1 VAKITRDSLAKK
13 MFSDA
18 KHYPYGFS
26 RSGDFSIA
34 ESKALQ
40 QYGCLIAALV
50 DGDIEPSN
58 EEDQAYIDCALGNQ
72 QAQTS
77 AQKAWLKYQSRIN
90 RPKYGSIHGTKKAS
104 TDSSDEDDNLVLDI
118 DDDIDIN
125 MDD

>member
-1 VAKITRDSLAKK
+1 

-50 DGDIEPSN
+50 DGVIKPSN
-58 EEDQAYIDCALGNQ
+58 EEEQAYIDCALGVQSPQN
-72 QAQTS
+72 A

-90 RPKYGSIHGTKKAS
+90 RPKYGSIHGTKK
-104 TDSSDEDDNLVLDI
+104 TSSDASNDDDNLVLDI
-118 DDDIDIN
+118 DDDIDIDI
-125 MDD
+125 DD

>member
-1 VAKITRDSLAKK
+1 MAKITRDSLAKRL
-13 MFSDA
+13 FSDA

-50 DGDIEPSN
+50 DGDIEPSCD
-58 EEDQAYIDCALGNQ
+58 EDQAYIDCALGHEQ
-72 QAQTS
+72 PQTA
-77 AQKAWLKYQSRIN
+77 AQKAWMKYQSRIN
-90 RPKYGSIHGTKKAS
+90 RPKCGSIHGTKKTS
-104 TDSSDEDDNLVLDI
+104 TDTSDDDDNLVLDI
-118 DDDIDIN
+118 DDDIDID